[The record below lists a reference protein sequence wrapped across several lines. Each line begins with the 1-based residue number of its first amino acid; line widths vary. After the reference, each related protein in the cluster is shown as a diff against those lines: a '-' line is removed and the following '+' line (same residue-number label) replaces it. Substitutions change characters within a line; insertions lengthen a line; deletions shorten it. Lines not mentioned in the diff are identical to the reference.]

1 VESNRAA
8 FDAFVVAALTMVLV
22 MALLVTAIGFA
33 QTSVVRSMKMN
44 TQSVKRLGGAVL
56 VVVGIWLI
64 VLAIWANA
72 FTRLFS
78 V

>member
-1 VESNRAA
+1 MESNRAA

-33 QTSVVRSMKMN
+33 QTRVVRSMKMN

>member
-1 VESNRAA
+1 MESNRAA

-72 FTRLFS
+72 FTSLFS

>member
-1 VESNRAA
+1 
-8 FDAFVVAALTMVLV
+8 MVLV

-33 QTSVVRSMKMN
+33 QTRVVRSMKMN

-72 FTRLFS
+72 FTSLFS

>member
-8 FDAFVVAALTMVLV
+8 FDAFVVTALTMVLV

-33 QTSVVRSMKMN
+33 QTRVVRSMKMN

>member
-72 FTRLFS
+72 FTSLFS

>member
-33 QTSVVRSMKMN
+33 QTRVVRSMKMN

-72 FTRLFS
+72 FTSLFS

>member
-33 QTSVVRSMKMN
+33 QTRVVRSMKMN